1 MDIFFN
7 FELSVPLFQILI
19 LLLFSTVALLF
30 GKVRLALLIN
40 YIFTFYWAYI
50 FNRDSLAGMGL
61 QKFDYYTVTYFL
73 FGLCIFLFAMVGFL
87 FQKNDH

>member
-7 FELSVPLFQILI
+7 AELAVPLFQILI

-40 YIFTFYWAYI
+40 YVFTFYWAYI
-50 FNRDSLAGMGL
+50 FNRDSLVGMGL
-61 QKFDYYTVTYFL
+61 RKFDYYTLTYFL

-87 FQKNDH
+87 FQKNNH

>member
-7 FELSVPLFQILI
+7 TELTVPLFQII
-19 LLLFSTVALLF
+19 CLLLFSTVALLF

-50 FNRDSLAGMGL
+50 FNRDSLMGMGL
-61 QKFDYYTVTYFL
+61 QKFDTYTLTYFL

-87 FQKNDH
+87 FQKNDR